1 MAGIYQI
8 SIKGRTIRFKQEE
21 HKGFRMDC
29 LNLVGKFITEK
40 EINFRTCKNALVG
53 MWENP
58 EGVFISEVSKNKIL
72 ISFKNQRK
80 GLQILKNGSWS
91 FRGQLLNLKVWT
103 QNMAIEEVEHNFIE
117 FWVQIHGLPLEFINK
132 ETAKKIGDMMGNVK
146 KVEDPMKDNILVKN
160 FLRVR
165 VALNVTEALPTG
177 FWLERDNLPN
187 CWIFFKEDTGSKS
200 EERMDQEVEEEARKF
215 HEEGRRVVGQ
225 QESVDNEKEDSL
237 MEKHKQLGK
246 EIGGILRSK
255 VQED

>member
-187 CWIFFKEDTGSKS
+187 CWIFFKY
-200 EERMDQEVEEEARKF
+200 ERLQ
-215 HEEGRRVVGQ
+215 
-225 QESVDNEKEDSL
+225 DSYCL
-237 MEKHKQLGK
+237 NC
-246 EIGGILRSK
+246 GILGHGRKECSGETNMAPFFNFL
-255 VQED
+255 VLIFLFFGFYALCFVYVCIFIT